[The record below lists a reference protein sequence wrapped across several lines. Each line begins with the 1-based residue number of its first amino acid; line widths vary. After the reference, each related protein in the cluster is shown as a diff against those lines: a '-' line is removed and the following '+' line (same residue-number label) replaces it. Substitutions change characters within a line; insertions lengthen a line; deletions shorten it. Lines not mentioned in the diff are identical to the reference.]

1 MPLDCRLPRVR
12 GTATPLFVPVR
23 EITRQNPNDLRSMRC
38 GSPFFRRNTSVFT
51 AGRIPQFDTGRISK
65 FSVDLYKR
73 EDGISHAVYVK
84 RYSVIINDIQERL
97 IS

>member
-1 MPLDCRLPRVR
+1 MHDE
-12 GTATPLFVPVR
+12 GYF
-23 EITRQNPNDLRSMRC
+23 
-38 GSPFFRRNTSVFT
+38 SPFHRHDVVNASSMIPAKKVGDITSVFT
-51 AGRIPQFDTGRISK
+51 AGRIPQFDTARISK
-65 FSVDLYKR
+65 FSDDLYKR